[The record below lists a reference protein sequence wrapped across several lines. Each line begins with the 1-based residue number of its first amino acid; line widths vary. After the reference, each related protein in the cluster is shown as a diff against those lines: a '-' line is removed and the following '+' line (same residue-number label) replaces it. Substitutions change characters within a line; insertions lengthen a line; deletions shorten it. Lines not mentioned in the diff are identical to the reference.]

1 MIGDYLEQYTFEY
14 LMERALARVP
24 DTIDKREGSII
35 YDALAPACYELSEYY
50 MALRRILQD
59 TYVATAS
66 GQYLDLRVAEQG
78 ISRFQATYAVKKGE
92 FTDTSDNP
100 AMIPIGSRFS
110 TISDHMPINY
120 IVTEVYKD
128 EFGEPVPGTYLLRC
142 EELGSKGNSYS
153 GNLIPIDN
161 IPNLKTAILTDL
173 IVPAQDVED
182 DEDLRIRYFAKV
194 NEKAFGGNVAQYKSE
209 IKNIDGVGD
218 VQIYPVWNGGGTVKC
233 SVIDSNYNKL
243 SPEFV
248 NIIQNIIDP
257 ENSNGDN
264 GLGLGI
270 APIGHKVTI
279 TTPTEKVI
287 NVEADVVLTSGF
299 TLAQIKPLIEN
310 AINEYLLELR
320 KQWGIEDEL
329 NNYSLA
335 VYLSRISAAILSVT
349 GVANVTNVK
358 LNDDTQDIV
367 LTQNSSL
374 QELPILGEVIINE

>member
-1 MIGDYLEQYTFEY
+1 MIGDYLEQYSFEY
-14 LMERALARVP
+14 LMEQALSRVP

-50 MALRRILQD
+50 MALKRILQD
-59 TYVATAS
+59 TYAETAS
-66 GQYLDLRVAEQG
+66 EQYLDLRVAEQG

-92 FTDTSDNP
+92 FTNASDNP

-110 TISDHMPINY
+110 TISDYMSINY

-128 EFGEPVPGTYLLRC
+128 EFGESVPGTYLLRC
-142 EELGSKGNSYS
+142 EELGSEGNSYS

-161 IPNLKTAILTDL
+161 IPNLKTATMTDL
-173 IVPAQDVED
+173 IIPAQDIES
-182 DEDLRIRYFAKV
+182 DEDLRIRYFAKI
-194 NEKAFGGNVAQYKSE
+194 NEKAFGGNVAQYDEELKA
-209 IKNIDGVGD
+209 IDGVGE

-233 SVIDSNYNKL
+233 SIIDAEYNAI
-243 SPEFV
+243 SEDFI
-248 NIIQNIIDP
+248 NTIQNMIDP
-257 ENSNGDN
+257 ENSNGDS

-270 APIGHKVTI
+270 APIGHKVTV

-287 NVEADVVLTSGF
+287 KVEADVVLTSGF
-299 TLAQIKPLIEN
+299 TLVQIKPLIES
-310 AINEYLLELR
+310 AINEYLLDLR

-349 GVANVTNVK
+349 GIANVTNVK
-358 LNDDTQDIV
+358 LNEDTQDII

>member
-142 EELGSKGNSYS
+142 EELGSKGDSYS

-173 IVPAQDVED
+173 IVPAQEVED

-287 NVEADVVLTSGF
+287 NVEADVVLTNRF
-299 TLAQIKPLIEN
+299 TLAQIKPLIES

-358 LNDDTQDIV
+358 LNDDTQDII

>member
-14 LMERALARVP
+14 LMEQALARVP

-50 MALRRILQD
+50 MALKRILQD
-59 TYVATAS
+59 TYAATAS

-92 FTDTSDNP
+92 FMDTSDNP

-110 TISDHMPINY
+110 TISDYMPINY
-120 IVTEVYKD
+120 VVTEVYKD
-128 EFGEPVPGTYLLRC
+128 EFGEPVPGTYLLKC

-173 IVPAQDVED
+173 IIPAQDVED
-182 DEDLRIRYFAKV
+182 DEDLRIRYFAKI

-209 IKNIDGVGD
+209 IKNIDGIGD

-257 ENSNGDN
+257 ENSNGDS

-270 APIGHKVTI
+270 APIGHKVTV

-299 TLAQIKPLIEN
+299 TLAQIKPLIES
-310 AINEYLLELR
+310 AINEYLLDLR

-349 GVANVTNVK
+349 SVANVTNVK

>member
-14 LMERALARVP
+14 LMEQALARVP

-50 MALRRILQD
+50 MALKRILQD
-59 TYVATAS
+59 TYAETAS

-110 TISDHMPINY
+110 TISDYMPINY

-128 EFGEPVPGTYLLRC
+128 EFDESVPGMYLLRC

-173 IVPAQDVED
+173 IVPAQDVEE
-182 DEDLRIRYFAKV
+182 DEDLRIRYFAKI

-233 SVIDSNYNKL
+233 SIIDSNYNKL

-248 NIIQNIIDP
+248 SIIQNIIDP
-257 ENSNGDN
+257 ENSDGDS

-287 NVEADVVLTSGF
+287 KVEADVVLTSGF
-299 TLAQIKPLIEN
+299 TLVQTKPLIES

-358 LNDDTQDIV
+358 LNDDTQDII